1 MNGNNP
7 IQRKACQAR
16 RLAVDFHFGT
26 GFDPDVCSATKG
38 FVRLVDNL
46 GRTVDRDPVSVGV
59 AFVVL
64 DREHGFVT
72 AGLSVALYQMLVNVD
87 ALLHLSPSEK
97 AVGIAVRAVEIGDDN
112 IFTIVVLRNHPVI
125 LTHMVPA
132 LYHLLTTLEAP
143 APVKVLVW
151 FIFHKGVRPFLRRAG
166 FCG

>member
-16 RLAVDFHFGT
+16 RLAVDFYFGT

-38 FVRLVDNL
+38 LVRLVDNL
-46 GRTVDRDPVSVGV
+46 GRPVDRDPVSVGV

-87 ALLHLSPSEK
+87 ALLHYFP
-97 AVGIAVRAVEIGDDN
+97 
-112 IFTIVVLRNHPVI
+112 
-125 LTHMVPA
+125 
-132 LYHLLTTLEAP
+132 
-143 APVKVLVW
+143 
-151 FIFHKGVRPFLRRAG
+151 
-166 FCG
+166 